1 MEQIRYSVDSL
12 AEYINEI
19 EAINR
24 RLKDEP
30 IPKRLYFRGQG
41 SDCYELLPSLARQ
54 LSGPFNLTF
63 GFEKR
68 IVEYVE
74 EAFPEVFREI
84 ENPLDKLAFLQHHG
98 APTRLLDITA
108 SSLVALYFAVE
119 NCSDEDGEVLVFA
132 PVDRESERYPM
143 DMAIADSYRM
153 IRGSIDPLDLFFNR
167 VKRQDYFREHLDL
180 VESAIGDSGGGSW
193 VADCC
198 ASPLFVHSFH
208 HSQRQKTQQSSFIL
222 FPNDIKTGGF
232 QHGYFQENISPLPKD
247 DEVIAARIAIPGKRK
262 KSMLSELA
270 LAGISKSVL
279 FSDSIDIVC
288 SEAGRVAK
296 AHTIQ

>member
-1 MEQIRYSVDSL
+1 MKQTVNTIVSL
-12 AEYINEI
+12 AEYINAI
-19 EAINR
+19 EGIQW
-24 RLKDEP
+24 RLKQEP

-41 SDCYELLPSLARQ
+41 SVRYELLPSLARQ
-54 LSGPFNLTF
+54 LSGPNNLSF

-84 ENPLDKLAFLQHHG
+84 GNPLDKLAFLQHHG

-108 SSLVALYFAVE
+108 SSLVALFFAVE
-119 NCSDEDGEVLVFA
+119 NCSDEDGEVLVFS

-153 IRGSIDPLDLFFNR
+153 IRGSIDSLDLFFNR
-167 VKRQDYFREHLDL
+167 VKLQDYFVEHLDL
-180 VESAIGDSGGGSW
+180 VESVIGNNGGGSW

-222 FPNDIKTGGF
+222 FPNDVNTKNP
-232 QHGYFQENISPLPKD
+232 QRKYFQENISPLPKD
-247 DEVIAARIAIPGKRK
+247 DDVIAARIVIPGDMKQNI
-262 KSMLSELA
+262 LSELA
-270 LAGISKSVL
+270 LAGISKTVL

-288 SEAGRVAK
+288 GEVGKIAK
-296 AHTIQ
+296 EHTI

>member
-1 MEQIRYSVDSL
+1 MKQVVITVSSL

-19 EAINR
+19 NEIQR
-24 RLKDEP
+24 CLKHDL

-41 SDCYELLPSLARQ
+41 SNRYELLPSLARQ
-54 LSGPFNLTF
+54 LSGPFNLSF

-74 EAFPEVFREI
+74 EAFPEVFRKI

-119 NCSDEDGEVLVFA
+119 NCSDENGEVLAFA
-132 PVDRESERYPM
+132 PIDRESERYPM

-153 IRGSIDPLDLFFNR
+153 IRGSFDSLDLFFNR

-180 VESAIGDSGGGSW
+180 VENVIGKNSGGSW

-198 ASPLFVHSFH
+198 TSPLFVHSFH
-208 HSQRQKTQQSSFIL
+208 HSQRQRIQQSSFIL
-222 FPNDIKTGGF
+222 FPNDIRADGSR
-232 QHGYFQENISPLPKD
+232 HGYFRENISPLPKD
-247 DEVIAARIAIPGKRK
+247 NDVIAARIDIPGERKRAI
-262 KSMLSELA
+262 LSELA
-270 LAGISKSVL
+270 LAGISKTIL

-288 SEAGRVAK
+288 GEAGKVAK
-296 AHTIQ
+296 AHTL

>member
-1 MEQIRYSVDSL
+1 MEQDKITVESL
-12 AEYINEI
+12 AEYINKIDEI
-19 EAINR
+19 
-24 RLKDEP
+24 LKCLKREL

-41 SDCYELLPSLARQ
+41 SIHYELLPSLARQ
-54 LSGPFNLTF
+54 LSGPFNLSF

-68 IVEYVE
+68 IVEFVE
-74 EAFPEVFREI
+74 EAFPDVFREI

-98 APTRLLDITA
+98 APTRLLDVTA

-119 NCSDEDGEVLVFA
+119 NCPDEDGEVLVFA

-153 IRGSIDPLDLFFNR
+153 IRSSFDSLDQFFNR
-167 VKRQDYFREHLDL
+167 VKSQDYFREHLDL
-180 VESAIGDSGGGSW
+180 VESVIGENGGGGW

-208 HSQRQKTQQSSFIL
+208 HSQRQRIQQSSFIL
-222 FPNDIKTGGF
+222 FPNDIKADSSRC
-232 QHGYFQENISPLPKD
+232 GYFQENISPLPKD
-247 DEVIAARIAIPGKRK
+247 NDVIAARIAIPVKRK
-262 KSMLSELA
+262 QAMLSELA
-270 LAGISKSVL
+270 LAGISKTLL

-288 SEAGRVAK
+288 SEAGKVAK
-296 AHTIQ
+296 AHILL